1 MNGPALDGV
10 PRAASAGRSSDSF
23 GPFDQGSLGGWTLRR
38 YGTVPSTQDIAAGLP
53 AWNAALAESQS
64 AGRGQWQRTFTS
76 DRGGLYLTAVL
87 PFNGD
92 GAGWRGF
99 ALAVGWA
106 VVTAFRAHA
115 IDRLRLR
122 WPNDLMIGDWKVG
135 GILVSQGKADTL
147 CVGLGL
153 NVRNRPWVRDP
164 SLNAVA
170 CRLADFVREDQLGT
184 DFLAAT
190 LLGAIRTAYVKFSH
204 DGLRGFV
211 EELNQNWGGAKE
223 VRLELAAGAA
233 ADEISGR
240 FRGIL
245 PDGDLLLEGPG
256 GNCVAVRS
264 HTVSR
269 LHECSAG

>member
-1 MNGPALDGV
+1 MNVPALDRG
-10 PRAASAGRSSDSF
+10 PRAEGGGQSSDSF
-23 GPFDQGSLGGWTLRR
+23 GAFDEGSLGDWTVRR

-53 AWNAALAESQS
+53 AWNAAMAESQS
-64 AGRGQWQRTFTS
+64 AGRGQWQRSFTS
-76 DRGGLYLTAVL
+76 DRGGLYLSAVL

-106 VVTAFRAHA
+106 VVTAFRAHG

-153 NVRNRPWVRDP
+153 NVRNRPWDEDP

-190 LLGAIRTAYVKFSH
+190 LLGAVRTAYVKFSH

-211 EELNQNWGGAKE
+211 EELNQSWGEPKD

-233 ADEISGR
+233 AGEISGR

-245 PDGDLLLEGPG
+245 PDGDLLLEDPDGK
-256 GNCVAVRS
+256 CVAVRS
-264 HTVSR
+264 HLVAR
-269 LHECSAG
+269 LHER